1 MRDRSSRRGHVAAR
15 ILAAAVL
22 ALLGLPLAGPAP
34 AHAHASLVS
43 TDPEQGA
50 VLGAFPG
57 RVEFVFS
64 EPMDPTA
71 YVVVTAPDGSALAVG
86 APEVDGATITQ
97 EVADGGDGT
106 YVMAVKAVSK
116 DGHPLTGRV
125 DFAVGE
131 PSATPPTEEPAP
143 EPAAS
148 ADPSPTPAGGGDTT
162 TRADAGG
169 WRGHDA
175 WVWLVGPAF
184 LCGAGA
190 LWLAGRRIPGS

>member
-1 MRDRSSRRGHVAAR
+1 MRDRSAGRGHVAAR
-15 ILAAAVL
+15 ILATAAL

-50 VLGAFPG
+50 VLDALPG

-86 APEVDGATITQ
+86 DPEVDGATITQ

-106 YVMAVKAVSK
+106 YVMAMKAVSR

-125 DFAVGE
+125 DFVVGE
-131 PSATPPTEEPAP
+131 PSAATPTPEPAP

-148 ADPSPTPAGGGDTT
+148 ADPSPTSAGAGDSTV
-162 TRADAGG
+162 RARSGG

-175 WVWLVGPAF
+175 WVWLVGPGL
-184 LCGAGA
+184 LCVAGA
-190 LWLAGRRIPGS
+190 LWLAGRRVPGS

>member
-1 MRDRSSRRGHVAAR
+1 MRDRSARRGHGAAR
-15 ILAAAVL
+15 ILATAVL

-50 VLGAFPG
+50 VLDALPG

-86 APEVDGATITQ
+86 DPEVDGATITQ
-97 EVADGGDGT
+97 EVADGGEGT

-131 PSATPPTEEPAP
+131 SSATTPTEEPAP

-148 ADPSPTPAGGGDTT
+148 ADPSPMPGGGGATT
-162 TRADAGG
+162 SRADAGG

-175 WVWLVGPAF
+175 WVWLVGPGF
-184 LCGAGA
+184 LCAAGA